1 MMQTKTYSKRLLWVL
16 VFFFGLLSPYSF
28 FQDNVHT
35 DSTHQDSA
43 SEHIQVMQE
52 FSHIANT
59 EFSFHI
65 TNNIA
70 HAEDSAASKANAE
83 LAATL
88 EWFLK
93 VIYVLLWPL
102 LWIAWLAMDNSLV
115 YGEIFGLDTALF
127 KFWSIMKNFAN
138 FALGFLFV
146 WSIVSYVINPNEKK
160 DPKDMITKLLV
171 AWVWVQLS
179 WFIIGA
185 LVDISTVLTVWVWWL
200 PLQLVGNAD
209 AEWIGNKPV
218 FAVKTAVRLNDVI
231 WSDNNLVVLY
241 TRPGSSLPADK
252 YLLPCY
258 FKDQQI
264 DFGTWWRTAFGVS
277 ESNSTITGTNNVQ
290 RSSIEANYCIAGNN
304 IVSKE
309 VYDTK
314 ADKRFISWEPNTS
327 DIIKESL
334 TKFRWTYCEDNTLC
348 QTMSTFAKS
357 AEWYQWAFYSLYSS
371 LLGLATIHIGVPK
384 STWSV
389 VMETLIKTIVWLAYL
404 IPLAILCVVLVM
416 RVGYL
421 WLIIA
426 FSPFIVLASVDNFWI
441 KALEGGLKI
450 GGMDEKFN
458 LSSVISLLLLPV
470 VVTFT
475 MSLSIVFLSSL
486 SEWLSNQWSSETLG
500 IYQTTEDNYKCYDI
514 AVTNICI
521 DMPSQD
527 IGTWVFDYFS
537 WFIMNIF
544 GIGLMWFMVMT
555 ALQSSKFTAKIAKDV
570 QDLSQS
576 MIQSAPIIPL
586 GGDKSTSLG
595 ALKELPKNLEG
606 KIRNAQ
612 TINSGMFSDM
622 IEWKIQDTLWKDEKW
637 NKVLASNANN
647 IRNAEEAAEAIRQVA
662 QDEAF
667 TDSNR
672 KMEFWDYDWAHHFAT
687 ALTNWWDSSQWP
699 KPIFNSGADLF
710 KANTWGHQLLANILD
725 ATEGKENQVTMEM
738 LKSLYSPN
746 INPNNPQLHNIW
758 KGIEANITS
767 LRQKS
772 YTDATSK
779 TPYILKN
786 NIIYKLKPETKT
798 IQDAVQILDI
808 NPVSQHTK
816 EEWETLCK
824 ELKVLWVAGIQ
835 GLGIENLITTKL
847 LDHEI
852 TSTQWDK
859 FKIIKNAQNEFILTP
874 IIAPPAPPA
883 Q

>member
-28 FQDNVHT
+28 FQDNVHQ
-35 DSTHQDSA
+35 DSTHQDST
-43 SEHIQVMQE
+43 SQHTQVAQE
-52 FSHIANT
+52 FSHITNT

-70 HAEDSAASKANAE
+70 HAAGESADSKASKE

-88 EWFLK
+88 EGFLK

-185 LVDISTVLTVWVWWL
+185 LVDISTVLTVWVGWL
-200 PLQLVGNAD
+200 PLQLVGNAN
-209 AEWIGNKPV
+209 EWGIGDKPV
-218 FAVKTAVRLNDVI
+218 FAVKTAIRLNDIVTN
-231 WSDNNLVVLY
+231 NNLVALY

-258 FKDQQI
+258 FNNQQI
-264 DFGTWWRTAFGVS
+264 DFGIWWRTAFGVS

-290 RSSIEANYCIAGNN
+290 RSSIEPNYCIVGNN
-304 IVSKE
+304 IISKT
-309 VYDTK
+309 VYD
-314 ADKRFISWEPNTS
+314 AAPDKRFVWWEPNTS
-327 DIIKESL
+327 AIIDASL
-334 TKFRWTYCEDNTLC
+334 TDFTWLYCKANDFC
-348 QTMSTFAKS
+348 QTMKTFAKS

-426 FSPFIVLASVDNFWI
+426 FSPFIVLASVDKLWI

-555 ALQSSKFTAKIAKDV
+555 ALQSSKFTAKIAKSV
-570 QDLSQS
+570 QSLSES

-595 ALKELPKNLEG
+595 ALKELPRNLEW
-606 KIRNAQ
+606 KIRSAQ
-612 TINSGMFSDM
+612 NINSGMLGDM

-637 NKVLASNANN
+637 NKALASAALTITNADSAASAIKN
-647 IRNAEEAAEAIRQVA
+647 IAKH
-662 QDEAF
+662 EAF
-667 TDSNR
+667 TDSGR
-672 KMEFWDYDWAHHFAT
+672 KMEFWEYDGSHSFAT
-687 ALTNWWDSSQWP
+687 SLTNGWDNQHWP
-699 KPIFNSGADLF
+699 KPTFSSGADLF
-710 KANTWGHQLLANILD
+710 RADTWGLQLLATILD
-725 ATEGKENQVTMEM
+725 KSEGKKNAVTMAD
-738 LKSLYSPN
+738 LKTIYNNN
-746 INPNNPQLHNIW
+746 IDPQNIQLMNIW
-758 KGIEANITS
+758 KDIEENITA
-767 LRQKS
+767 LRKPVMPPQFPTPTHTYTFKDNKLYKTEKS
-772 YTDATSK
+772 KNLQPTDPSFT
-779 TPYILKN
+779 
-786 NIIYKLKPETKT
+786 
-798 IQDAVQILDI
+798 LDI
-808 NPVSQHTK
+808 TTLQTK
-816 EEWETLCK
+816 QYWTDLCTELNILWEK
-824 ELKVLWVAGIQ
+824 WLKD
-835 GLGIENLITTKL
+835 LGIDTTTL
-847 LDHEI
+847 LDKEF
-852 TSTQWDK
+852 TSEWK
-859 FKIIKNAQNEFILTP
+859 KYKIIKNTTTQKFALQPSSTP
-874 IIAPPAPPA
+874 
-883 Q
+883 